1 MGRVLVGFVAVLAVT
16 AGAYGDLVTGSASF
30 GAGTNATAYFNVSGS
45 SSVSGSGTWYSWV
58 GWPTNNWQSGPISFN
73 NQSPGFSG
81 APQLGSNPTGSKTIA
96 MDPTDG
102 PDIDAFTRLEHASL
116 NALSANIKDGA
127 AYNLGNYDGVT
138 LTGTG
143 GGHTVTLTLNATPL
157 SMSALSFNMTGGPT
171 GVLTN
176 YSSNPPAGQMVQ
188 ATYSIAPY
196 GTLAATLG
204 TTALTGTMYFDGS
217 PVGINLAMGGGSASV
232 GETMIN
238 GVMVLTELAGPYPR
252 SVADNIRGDLATPVS
267 VAFGTSGSYY
277 YNNYSGGTNP
287 YYIVSLSYSQSGT
300 VSATAHLDIYDTIL
314 NIIPEP
320 VTLAVLGLG
329 GALLTLSRRRSR

>member
-1 MGRVLVGFVAVLAVT
+1 MGRVLVGLVAVVAVT
-16 AGAYGDLVTGSASF
+16 AGAYGDLVTGSANF
-30 GAGTNATAYFNVSGS
+30 GGGTNATASFSVSGS
-45 SSVSGSGTWYSWV
+45 SSLSGSGTWYSWV
-58 GWPTNNWQSGPISFN
+58 GWPTNAWQSGAISFN

-81 APQLGSNPTGSKTIA
+81 NPSLGSNPTGNNTIA
-96 MDPTDG
+96 MDPTDA
-102 PDIDAFTRLEHASL
+102 PTIDAFTRLEHGSL
-116 NALSANIKDGA
+116 NGLAVDIKDGA
-127 AYNLGNYDGVT
+127 GYSLGNYDGASI
-138 LTGTG
+138 TGTG
-143 GGHTVTLTLNATPL
+143 GGHTVTLTLNATAL

-176 YSSNPPAGQMVQ
+176 YSSNPPAMQMVQ
-188 ATYSIAPY
+188 ATYAIAPY

-204 TTALTGTMYFDGS
+204 ATALTGAMYFDGS
-217 PVGINLAMGGGSASV
+217 GVGINLAMGGGSASV
-232 GETMIN
+232 GETLSN

-252 SVADNIRGDLATPVS
+252 SVAANIRGDALTPVT

-287 YYIVSLSYSQSGT
+287 YYIVNLAYSQSGN
-300 VSATAHLDIYDTIL
+300 VSATAHLDLYDTIA

-329 GALLTLSRRRSR
+329 GALLTLARRRSR